1 MKHIIED
8 KVSQLRWLI
17 VDLLDENGVIER
29 TPEMIIN
36 DEFLLDSSWEWT
48 YSVYKNHKSGVID
61 GIKIRTKSI
70 RKLNNILSEL
80 KLDKNRIESVLGYK
94 INIEVLE
101 PTYNIYA
108 DKTAVINIKI
118 NWKSFSN
125 KVDDFKSFVKFITK
139 RN

>member
-70 RKLNNILSEL
+70 SKLNNILSEL

-94 INIEVLE
+94 INIV
-101 PTYNIYA
+101 
-108 DKTAVINIKI
+108 KI